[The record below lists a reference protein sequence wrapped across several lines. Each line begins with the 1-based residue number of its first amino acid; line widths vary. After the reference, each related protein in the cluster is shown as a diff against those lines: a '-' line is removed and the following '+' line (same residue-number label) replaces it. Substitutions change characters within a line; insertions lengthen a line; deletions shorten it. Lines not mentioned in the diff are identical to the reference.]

1 MQWQR
6 FIDRQDM
13 FNSNLALDGI
23 DRDLRH
29 QKLQDPTLIFKGE
42 SIQILS
48 DFFLEH
54 GKVVDQP

>member
-23 DRDLRH
+23 DRDFRH

-42 SIQILS
+42 PIQILS

-54 GKVVDQP
+54 GKLLDQP

>member
-13 FNSNLALDGI
+13 SNSNLALDGI

-42 SIQILS
+42 SIQLLA
-48 DFFLEH
+48 DFVLEH
-54 GKVVDQP
+54 GKLLDQP

>member
-1 MQWQR
+1 
-6 FIDRQDM
+6 M

-23 DRDLRH
+23 DCDLRH

-42 SIQILS
+42 PIQILS

-54 GKVVDQP
+54 GKVLDQP

>member
-13 FNSNLALDGI
+13 FNSNFSLDGI

-29 QKLQDPTLIFKGE
+29 EELQDTKFIVEGE
-42 SIQILS
+42 TIKILP

-54 GKVVDQP
+54 GRI